1 MSDSKTNTTT
11 FRPDIDSRPA
21 YDHGK
26 LGSSASY
33 VPDSK
38 TLVVGREIN
47 LNGEIAACDKLV
59 VEGRVEASLN
69 NCNQIEVSAGGHFK
83 GTAVVDDARINGTF
97 EGSITVR
104 NILVIQ
110 SSGNVSSNVLY
121 GELEIERG
129 GRLSGSV
136 SSLDE
141 ANGDGETTPVTD
153 FGNSKT

>member
-11 FRPDIDSRPA
+11 FRPDIESRPSLPQ
-21 YDHGK
+21 GR
-26 LGSSASY
+26 LGGSPSY

-38 TLVVGREIN
+38 TLIVGREIN

-59 VEGRVEASLN
+59 VEGRVEATLN

-104 NILVIQ
+104 NTLVIQ

-121 GELEIERG
+121 GELEVERG
-129 GRLSGSV
+129 GRLSGAV

-141 ANGDGETTPVTD
+141 AIGDGETTPVTD
-153 FGNSKT
+153 FGNSKN